1 MSEQTLNTYLR
12 DSLKACRQ
20 SFFAVVIFSF
30 FVNLLMLTVPV
41 FLLQIYDRV
50 IPNKSTDTLIF
61 LTLIAVFALIT
72 LSALD
77 AIRSAILMRI
87 GAWLDHRLSSH
98 IISGTINR
106 SLRKER
112 PSSIRVLHD
121 LASLRNF
128 FSSPALITILDL
140 PWAPVFTLVL
150 FLLHPLIGT
159 ITLIGLIILAGLAVL
174 NEYLSRSLVK
184 NSEMSASKLTEY
196 ASSVVKNSDVIEAMG
211 MRKNFLNQWNQ
222 KNQASLETHAKSAAK
237 TGWISTLA
245 KFIRFALQIGVI
257 SCAGWLI
264 MNDQLSGGAMMASVL
279 LMRRAIG
286 PMGMAI
292 SSWKSVLTARN
303 ALHQI
308 SYRLDIAPTLR
319 SSPPM
324 AQPNGALSVE
334 KVTYYYPK
342 SKKPVL
348 YKIDFSI
355 DPGTSL
361 GIGGPT
367 AAGKSTLA
375 RLLVGIAKPSSGKI
389 KLGGT
394 NIRQWDSDDLGPYIG
409 YLPQDVE
416 LFAGTFRQNI
426 ARMEEGDLS
435 EVIEAAKIANVHD
448 MIMQFPQQ
456 YDTEIGDQGAFL
468 SGGQRQRIALARAA
482 YRNPKLIIL
491 DEPDANLDREGREAL
506 VNAITKLKQKGAM
519 IILISHQSGM
529 LKLTDNVIM
538 LKKAR
543 AEKISEDH
551 QEKPLQAPT
560 DFPKPV
566 SVKTINS
573 RESRLQE
580 IQNATDA
587 LISTFNDL
595 SKKRDK

>member
-1 MSEQTLNTYLR
+1 MSEQSLNSYLH

-20 SFFAVVIFSF
+20 SFVAVIIFSF

-61 LTLIAVFALIT
+61 LTLLAIFALIT

-77 AIRSAILMRI
+77 AIRSSILMRI

-98 IISGTINR
+98 IISGTISR

-112 PSSIRVLHD
+112 PSSIRVLYE
-121 LASLRNF
+121 LATLRNF
-128 FSSPALITILDL
+128 FSTPALITILDL
-140 PWAPVFTLVL
+140 PWTPFFTLVL

-159 ITLIGLIILAGLAVL
+159 ITLIGLFVLAGLAVL

-184 NSEMSASKLTEY
+184 NSEASANKLTEY
-196 ASSVVKNSDVIEAMG
+196 ASSVIKNSDVIEAMG
-211 MRKNFLNQWNQ
+211 MRKNFLHQWNE
-222 KNQASLETHAKSAAK
+222 KNEASLRTHAQSAAK

-245 KFIRFALQIGVI
+245 KFIRFALQIAIVA
-257 SCAGWLI
+257 SAGWLI
-264 MNDQLSGGAMMASVL
+264 MNDQLTGGAMMASVL

-292 SSWKSVLTARN
+292 SSWKSVLKARN

-308 SYRLDIAPTLR
+308 SSRLNIAPTLMAH
-319 SSPPM
+319 PAM
-324 AQPNGALSVE
+324 AQPDGPLTVE
-334 KVTYYYPK
+334 KLTYYYPK

-348 YKIDFSI
+348 YKINFELS
-355 DPGTSL
+355 PGYSL
-361 GIGGPT
+361 GVGGPT

-375 RLLVGIAKPSSGKI
+375 RLLVGIANPSSGHI
-389 KLGGT
+389 KLGGK
-394 NIRQWDSDDLGPYIG
+394 NINLWDSDDLGPYIG

-416 LFAGTFRQNI
+416 LFAGSFRQNI
-426 ARMEEGDLS
+426 ARMEDGDLDA
-435 EVIEAAKIANVHD
+435 VIEAAKIANVHE

-456 YDTEIGDQGAFL
+456 YDTEIGDQGAYL

-482 YRNPKLIIL
+482 YRNPKLVVL
-491 DEPDANLDREGREAL
+491 DEPDANLDREGKEAL
-506 VNAITKLKQKGAM
+506 VSAIAKLKENNAM
-519 IILISHQSGM
+519 IILISHQSSM

-543 AEKISEDH
+543 AEKMITK
-551 QEKPLQAPT
+551 QEQPLQAPT
-560 DFPKPV
+560 DFPKV
-566 SVKTINS
+566 IQKTNN
-573 RESRLQE
+573 RETRLQE
-580 IQNATDA
+580 IRNATDA
-587 LISTFNDL
+587 LISTFKET
-595 SKKRDK
+595 SKKPDR

>member
-1 MSEQTLNTYLR
+1 MSKQPLNKYLR
-12 DSLKACRQ
+12 ESLKACRQ
-20 SFFAVVIFSF
+20 SFIAVIIFSF

-50 IPNKSTDTLIF
+50 IPNRSTDTLIF

-112 PSSIRVLHD
+112 PSSIRVLYD
-121 LASLRNF
+121 LATVRNF
-128 FSSPALITILDL
+128 FSSPALITIMDL
-140 PWAPVFTLVL
+140 PWAPVFTAVL
-150 FLLHPLIGT
+150 FLLHPLIGA
-159 ITLIGLIILAGLAVL
+159 ITLFGLIVLASLAIL

-184 NSEMSASKLTEY
+184 NSTSSANKLTEY

-211 MRKNFLNQWNQ
+211 MRKNFLHQWNH
-222 KNQASLETHAKSAAK
+222 KNEASLKTHAQSASK

-245 KFIRFALQIGVI
+245 KFIRFALQIGII

-264 MNDQLSGGAMMASVL
+264 MNDQLTGGAMMASVL

-292 SSWKSVLTARN
+292 SSWKSIVSARN
-303 ALHQI
+303 ALNQI
-308 SYRLDIAPTLR
+308 SSRLDIAPTLK
-319 SSPPM
+319 SHPPM
-324 AQPNGALSVE
+324 VPPNGPLSVE
-334 KVTYYYPK
+334 KVTYYYSK

-348 YKIDFSI
+348 YKIDFEVT
-355 DPGTSL
+355 PGTSL

-375 RLLVGIAKPSSGKI
+375 RLLVGIAKPTYGKI
-389 KLGGT
+389 KLGGK
-394 NIRQWDSDDLGPYIG
+394 NIRQWDSDDLGPFIG

-426 ARMEEGDLS
+426 ARMEEGELQ

-448 MIMQFPQQ
+448 LIMQFPQQ
-456 YDTEIGDQGAFL
+456 YDTEIGDQGAYL

-482 YRNPKLIIL
+482 YGNPKLIVL

-506 VNAITKLKQKGAM
+506 VNAIEKLKQKGAI
-519 IILISHQSGM
+519 IILISHQANM

-543 AEKISEDH
+543 LEKTPDNR
-551 QEKPLQAPT
+551 QEKSLQAPT
-560 DFPKPV
+560 DFPVLIK
-566 SVKTINS
+566 KTNN
-573 RESRLQE
+573 RENRLKE

-595 SKKRDK
+595 SKKRGK